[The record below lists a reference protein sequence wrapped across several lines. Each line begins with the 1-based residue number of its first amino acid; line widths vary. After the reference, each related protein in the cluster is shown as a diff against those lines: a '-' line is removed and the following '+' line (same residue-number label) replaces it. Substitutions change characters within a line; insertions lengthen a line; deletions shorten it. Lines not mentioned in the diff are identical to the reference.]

1 MLGKLLS
8 TSYFYP
14 SDYQIFFSPRICSV
28 PKYPLVCLSSD
39 AKLPKRCM
47 TLVICLL
54 DYCHK
59 EHFLALV
66 ICSSNRIWFL
76 PQCDRRFIP
85 DCGKILFMK
94 LEKSECTDCKA
105 LSKNNL
111 LYLRYLIPGLEFQ
124 FLSQFCIT
132 KCDSRDFMSKFSLL
146 HSSTLFVLSIDSI
159 FKTDVF

>member
-1 MLGKLLS
+1 MLSKLLS

-14 SDYQIFFSPRICSV
+14 SDYQIIFSSRICSV
-28 PKYPLVCLSSD
+28 PKYPLICLSSD
-39 AKLPKRCM
+39 AKLLKRCM

-66 ICSSNRIWFL
+66 ICSLNRVWFL
-76 PQCDRRFIP
+76 PQCDRPFMP
-85 DCGKILFMK
+85 DCGKIIFMK

-105 LSKNNL
+105 VLKNYL
-111 LYLRYLIPGLEFQ
+111 LYLRYLTGLEFQ
-124 FLSQFCIT
+124 FLSQFFIT
-132 KCDSRDFMSKFSLL
+132 RYDSRDFMSKFSLL
-146 HSSTLFVLSIDSI
+146 RSSTSFVLSIDFI